1 MSEWYADKAEAK
13 RSIGAYKTD
22 MQVQVE
28 PDPMLQDEVGEG
40 ELTVK
45 EIASLS
51 RSGYSRCVSCRGA
64 YRDDDTHTPPPRC
77 SGGHRACTPA
87 HLAGLTPAPKRMVG
101 PVRYRLGGA
110 APSRDSCV
118 LLGLG
123 WGRRSGGGEAEEGV
137 TGAYLGRNHG
147 QR

>member
-87 HLAGLTPAPKRMVG
+87 HLAGPHARPKTH
-101 PVRYRLGGA
+101 GGA
-110 APSRDSCV
+110 RTVSAGRSSSLSGLLCPPGSRV
-118 LLGLG
+118 GEEK
-123 WGRRSGGGEAEEGV
+123 WGGRSGGGRNRGV
-137 TGAYLGRNHG
+137 LGA
-147 QR
+147 